1 MTVLQTAP
9 LSHSG
14 ILTCSCGSRIR
25 TCVRL
30 LTGPAYETGE
40 LGHCSIPRF
49 CRSRRARTSDLRF
62 WRPTFYQLNYTSI
75 VEVAGLEPTKPN
87 GGRFTVC
94 SRCRWRTP
102 HYFLVEPRGVEP
114 RYLDFQSS
122 AYTKSAKVPLE
133 EAKGFEPLGRFTVL
147 WFSRPVQ

>member
-1 MTVLQTAP
+1 MLYL
-9 LSHSG
+9 LSYKRHLFS
-14 ILTCSCGSRIR
+14 
-25 TCVRL
+25 
-30 LTGPAYETGE
+30 
-40 LGHCSIPRF
+40 
-49 CRSRRARTSDLRF
+49 RSRRIRTSDLRF
-62 WRPTFYQLNYTSI
+62 WRPTFYQLNYAPI

-87 GGRFTVC
+87 GDRFTVC

-102 HYFLVEPRGVEP
+102 HYILVEPRGVEP

-133 EAKGFEPLGRFTVL
+133 EAKGFEPLGRFTAL

>member
-1 MTVLQTAP
+1 MVALLAKNYAP
-9 LSHSG
+9 
-14 ILTCSCGSRIR
+14 
-25 TCVRL
+25 
-30 LTGPAYETGE
+30 
-40 LGHCSIPRF
+40 
-49 CRSRRARTSDLRF
+49 
-62 WRPTFYQLNYTSI
+62 I

-133 EAKGFEPLGRFTVL
+133 EAKGFEPLGRFTAL
-147 WFSRPVQ
+147 WSSRPVQ